1 MTNFVKL
8 NVNELNRVNGGIIS
22 GLRGGD
28 GGCILIP
35 RIPTPRFPRR
45 PAIYIL

>member
-8 NVNELNRVNGGIIS
+8 NVNELNKINGGIIT

-28 GGCILIP
+28 GGCIFIP
-35 RIPTPRFPRR
+35 RIPTPRFPVHLG
-45 PAIYIL
+45 IYIL